1 MLFNSILEVEKL
13 LKKILSV
20 VNMNGERFEVYIER
34 VKERLIETTM
44 ENIKL
49 KEKVID
55 LEDRVKELEDQLD
68 GLGGTER
75 IIVADV
81 KDRELVLGAVSKEW
95 VRAAIY
101 RVQKKMKPVHVEN
114 IKKEMV
120 CLLDDDN
127 DWDVTRYK
135 RIVKIL
141 KRYEQ
146 EDVDL
151 VDLVA

>member
-1 MLFNSILEVEKL
+1 MLSNSILEVEKL

>member
-1 MLFNSILEVEKL
+1 
-13 LKKILSV
+13 
-20 VNMNGERFEVYIER
+20 MNGERFEVYIER

-95 VRAAIY
+95 GRAAIY

>member
-1 MLFNSILEVEKL
+1 
-13 LKKILSV
+13 
-20 VNMNGERFEVYIER
+20 MNDERFEVYIER
-34 VKERLIETTM
+34 VKKRLIETTM

-68 GLGGTER
+68 GLGGTEW

>member
-1 MLFNSILEVEKL
+1 MLSNSILEVEKL

-20 VNMNGERFEVYIER
+20 VNMNDERFEVYIER
-34 VKERLIETTM
+34 VKKRLIETTM

-81 KDRELVLGAVSKEW
+81 KDRELVLGAISKEW

>member
-1 MLFNSILEVEKL
+1 
-13 LKKILSV
+13 
-20 VNMNGERFEVYIER
+20 MNDERFEVYIER
-34 VKERLIETTM
+34 VKKRLIETTM

-151 VDLVA
+151 VYLVA

>member
-1 MLFNSILEVEKL
+1 
-13 LKKILSV
+13 
-20 VNMNGERFEVYIER
+20 MNCERFEVYIER

-49 KEKVID
+49 KEKVIG

-101 RVQKKMKPVHVEN
+101 RVQKKMRPVHVEN

>member
-1 MLFNSILEVEKL
+1 MLSNSILEVEKL

-20 VNMNGERFEVYIER
+20 VNMNDERFEVYIER
-34 VKERLIETTM
+34 VKKRLIETTM

>member
-1 MLFNSILEVEKL
+1 
-13 LKKILSV
+13 
-20 VNMNGERFEVYIER
+20 MNGERFEVYIER

-55 LEDRVKELEDQLD
+55 LEDRVKELENQLD

>member
-1 MLFNSILEVEKL
+1 
-13 LKKILSV
+13 
-20 VNMNGERFEVYIER
+20 MNDERFEVYIER
-34 VKERLIETTM
+34 VKKRLIETTM

-151 VDLVA
+151 VDFVA

>member
-1 MLFNSILEVEKL
+1 MLSNSILEVEKL

-101 RVQKKMKPVHVEN
+101 RVQKKMRPVHVEN

-127 DWDVTRYK
+127 DWDVKRYK

>member
-1 MLFNSILEVEKL
+1 
-13 LKKILSV
+13 
-20 VNMNGERFEVYIER
+20 MNDERFEVYIER
-34 VKERLIETTM
+34 VKKRLIETTM

-81 KDRELVLGAVSKEW
+81 KDHELVLGAVSKEW

>member
-1 MLFNSILEVEKL
+1 
-13 LKKILSV
+13 
-20 VNMNGERFEVYIER
+20 MNGERFEVYIER

-49 KEKVID
+49 KEKVIG

-101 RVQKKMKPVHVEN
+101 RVQKKMKLVHVEN

>member
-1 MLFNSILEVEKL
+1 
-13 LKKILSV
+13 
-20 VNMNGERFEVYIER
+20 MNGERFEVYIER

-81 KDRELVLGAVSKEW
+81 KDRELVLGVVSKEW

-101 RVQKKMKPVHVEN
+101 RVQKKMRPVHVEN

>member
-1 MLFNSILEVEKL
+1 
-13 LKKILSV
+13 
-20 VNMNGERFEVYIER
+20 MNGERFEVYIEH

>member
-1 MLFNSILEVEKL
+1 
-13 LKKILSV
+13 
-20 VNMNGERFEVYIER
+20 MNGERFEVYIER

-120 CLLDDDN
+120 CRLDDDN

>member
-1 MLFNSILEVEKL
+1 MLSNSILEVEKL

-49 KEKVID
+49 KEKVIG

-101 RVQKKMKPVHVEN
+101 RVQKKMRPVHVEN

>member
-1 MLFNSILEVEKL
+1 MVE
-13 LKKILSV
+13 
-20 VNMNGERFEVYIER
+20 MNKADIESQMELAR
-34 VKERLIETTM
+34 ERLVKLTM
-44 ENIKL
+44 ENINL
-49 KEKVID
+49 KEKVAS
-55 LEDRVKELEDQLD
+55 LEERVKELENDLD

-81 KDRELVLGAVSKEW
+81 KERELVLGAISKEW
-95 VRAAIY
+95 VRAAIQ
-101 RVQKKMKPVHVEN
+101 RVQEKMRPVHVEN
-114 IKKEMV
+114 IKKEML

-127 DWDVTRYK
+127 DWDVTRFNRVK
-135 RIVKIL
+135 KIL

>member
-1 MLFNSILEVEKL
+1 MLKNF

>member
-1 MLFNSILEVEKL
+1 
-13 LKKILSV
+13 
-20 VNMNGERFEVYIER
+20 MNGERFEVYIEC

>member
-1 MLFNSILEVEKL
+1 MLSNSILEVEKL

-101 RVQKKMKPVHVEN
+101 RVQKKMRPVHVEN

>member
-1 MLFNSILEVEKL
+1 
-13 LKKILSV
+13 
-20 VNMNGERFEVYIER
+20 MNGERFEVYIER

-55 LEDRVKELEDQLD
+55 LEDRVKELEGQLD

>member
-1 MLFNSILEVEKL
+1 
-13 LKKILSV
+13 
-20 VNMNGERFEVYIER
+20 MNGERFEVYIER

>member
-1 MLFNSILEVEKL
+1 
-13 LKKILSV
+13 
-20 VNMNGERFEVYIER
+20 MNGERFEVYIER

-127 DWDVTRYK
+127 DWDVTCYK

>member
-1 MLFNSILEVEKL
+1 
-13 LKKILSV
+13 
-20 VNMNGERFEVYIER
+20 MNGERFEVYIER

-101 RVQKKMKPVHVEN
+101 RVQKKMKPVYVEN

>member
-1 MLFNSILEVEKL
+1 
-13 LKKILSV
+13 
-20 VNMNGERFEVYIER
+20 MNDERFEVYIER
-34 VKERLIETTM
+34 VKKRLIETTM

-114 IKKEMV
+114 IIKEMV

>member
-1 MLFNSILEVEKL
+1 
-13 LKKILSV
+13 
-20 VNMNGERFEVYIER
+20 MNGERFEVYIER

-49 KEKVID
+49 KEKVIG

>member
-1 MLFNSILEVEKL
+1 MLSNSILEVEKL

-20 VNMNGERFEVYIER
+20 VNMNDERFEVYIES
-34 VKERLIETTM
+34 VKKRLIETTM

>member
-1 MLFNSILEVEKL
+1 MKD
-13 LKKILSV
+13 
-20 VNMNGERFEVYIER
+20 ERFEVYIER
-34 VKERLIETTM
+34 VKKRLIETTM

>member
-1 MLFNSILEVEKL
+1 
-13 LKKILSV
+13 
-20 VNMNGERFEVYIER
+20 MNDERFEVYIER
-34 VKERLIETTM
+34 VKKRLIETTM

>member
-1 MLFNSILEVEKL
+1 
-13 LKKILSV
+13 
-20 VNMNGERFEVYIER
+20 MNGERFEVYIER

-44 ENIKL
+44 ENIKI

>member
-1 MLFNSILEVEKL
+1 
-13 LKKILSV
+13 
-20 VNMNGERFEVYIER
+20 MNDERFEVYIER
-34 VKERLIETTM
+34 VKKRLIETTM

-101 RVQKKMKPVHVEN
+101 RVQKKMRPVHVEN

>member
-1 MLFNSILEVEKL
+1 
-13 LKKILSV
+13 
-20 VNMNGERFEVYIER
+20 MNDERFEVYIER
-34 VKERLIETTM
+34 VKERIIETTM

-68 GLGGTER
+68 RLGGTER